1 MTAAVDLRADFPVLR
16 RTVDA
21 GPLVYLDNAATSLK
35 PRSVID
41 AMAVYYDSV
50 SANIHRGKHILSE
63 EASEHYEQVRAQIA
77 ARLGVPPRNVVFT
90 ANTTDGINLV
100 ANGLPLTET
109 DLVALPLDA
118 HHSAQLPWRERCR
131 TIWLAASEHATVDEA
146 SLHTALRRSP
156 RVVVLTAASNVTGH
170 TADIDRLTALAREAG
185 AWTVVDAAQLAA
197 HRLPRI
203 GDSVDAL
210 AFSAHKMLGPTGI
223 GVLYLSDRLIERLT
237 PSRLGGGTVDWAD
250 EHEFRLRRAPYRFE
264 PGTPN
269 ISGVYGLGA
278 ALEYLDAV
286 GEDELAA
293 RDESLVGALLA
304 HAAARPYLTV
314 LGGLSARDRLPVL
327 TVTLSGVP
335 DPSTLARALSD
346 SYGVMCRS
354 GYFCAQPYFAAHG
367 QRAGLRI
374 APYLYNTEAEIEQA
388 FAALDELHPLLAERA
403 R

>member
-1 MTAAVDLRADFPVLR
+1 MTAAVDFRADFPVLR
-16 RTVDA
+16 RVVDA

-35 PRSVID
+35 PQSVID
-41 AMAVYYDSV
+41 AMAGYYDSV

-63 EASEHYEQVRAQIA
+63 EASERFEQVRTRIA
-77 ARLGVPPRNVVFT
+77 ARLGVPPRNIVFT
-90 ANTTDGINLV
+90 TNTTDGINLV
-100 ANGLPLTET
+100 ASGLPLTET
-109 DLVALPLDA
+109 DLVAIPLDA

-131 TIWLAASEHATVDEA
+131 TIWLAASPYATVDEESFRA
-146 SLHTALRRSP
+146 ALDRSP

-170 TADIDRLTALAREAG
+170 TADLDRLTAQAREAG
-185 AWTVVDAAQLAA
+185 AWTVVDAAQLAP

-203 GDSVDAL
+203 GESVDAL

-223 GVLYLSDRLIERLT
+223 GVLYLSDRLIEELT
-237 PSRLGGGTVDWAD
+237 PSKLGGGTVDWAD

-278 ALEYLDAV
+278 ALEYLDAI
-286 GEDELAA
+286 GEAELAA
-293 RDESLVGALLA
+293 RDQDLLTVLLA
-304 HAAARPYLTV
+304 QAKARPYLTV
-314 LGGLSARDRLPVL
+314 LGGLSDRDRLPVL
-327 TVTLSGVP
+327 TVALRGVP
-335 DPSTLARALSD
+335 DPSTIARALSD

-367 QRAGLRI
+367 QTAGLRI
-374 APYLYNTEAEIEQA
+374 APYLYNTEGEIEHT

>member
-1 MTAAVDLRADFPVLR
+1 MTAVVDLRADFPVLG
-16 RTVDA
+16 RTLDT

-41 AMAVYYDSV
+41 AMAGYYDTV

-63 EASEHYEQVRAQIA
+63 EASERYEQVRARIA
-77 ARLGVPPRNVVFT
+77 ARLGVAPHNVVFT

-100 ANGLPLTET
+100 AAGLPLTAD

-131 TIWLAASEHATVDEA
+131 TMWLDASEHATVDEDSFRA
-146 SLHTALRRSP
+146 ALDRSP
-156 RVVVLTAASNVTGH
+156 RLVVLTACSNITGH
-170 TADIDRLTALAREAG
+170 TADIDRLTAQAHEAG
-185 AWTVVDAAQLAA
+185 AWTVVDAAQLAP

-203 GDSVDAL
+203 GDHVDAL

-223 GVLYLSDRLIERLT
+223 GVLCLSDRVIDALS
-237 PSRLGGGTVDWAD
+237 PARLGGGTVDWAD
-250 EHEFRLRRAPYRFE
+250 AHEFRLRRAPYRFE

-278 ALEYLDAV
+278 ALEYLDQV
-286 GEDELAA
+286 GEAELAA
-293 RDESLVGALLA
+293 SDHRLLTALLA
-304 HAAARPYLTV
+304 AAEARPYLTV
-314 LGGLSARDRLPVL
+314 LGGLSDKDRLPVL
-327 TVTLSGVP
+327 TVTLRGIP
-335 DPSTLARALSD
+335 DPSPLARALSD

-354 GYFCAQPYFAAHG
+354 GYFCAQPYFAAH
-367 QRAGLRI
+367 QLPAGLRI
-374 APYLYNTEAEIEQA
+374 APYLYNTEAEIEHT
-388 FAALDELHPLLAERA
+388 FTALDELHRHLARDT

>member
-1 MTAAVDLRADFPVLR
+1 MTTAMDLRADFPVLQ

-41 AMAVYYDSV
+41 AMARYYDSV

-63 EASEHYEQVRAQIA
+63 EASERYEQVRARIA
-77 ARLGVPPRNVVFT
+77 ARLGVPPRNIVFT
-90 ANTTDGINLV
+90 ANATDGINLV
-100 ANGLPLTET
+100 ATGLALTDS

-131 TIWLAASEHATVDEA
+131 TAWLAASEHATVDEE
-146 SLHTALRRSP
+146 ALRSVLDRSP
-156 RVVVLTAASNVTGH
+156 EVVVLTACSNVTGH
-170 TADIDRLTALAREAG
+170 TADVDRLAALAREAG

-197 HRLPRI
+197 HGLPQV
-203 GDSVDAL
+203 GESVDAL

-223 GVLYLSDRLIERLT
+223 GVLYLSDRLIEALT

-278 ALEYLDAV
+278 ALEYLDAI
-286 GEDELAA
+286 GPAELAA
-293 RDESLVGALLA
+293 RDASLVDALLREA
-304 HAAARPYLTV
+304 KARPYLTV
-314 LGGLSARDRLPVL
+314 LGGLSEQNRLPVL
-327 TVTLSGVP
+327 TVTLRGVP
-335 DPSTLARALSD
+335 DPSAVARALSD

-354 GYFCAQPYFAAHG
+354 GYFCAQPYFAAHR
-367 QRAGLRI
+367 QSAGLRI
-374 APYLYNTEAEIEQA
+374 APYLYNTEGEIA
-388 FAALDELHPLLAERA
+388 HTFAALDELHPLLARGV